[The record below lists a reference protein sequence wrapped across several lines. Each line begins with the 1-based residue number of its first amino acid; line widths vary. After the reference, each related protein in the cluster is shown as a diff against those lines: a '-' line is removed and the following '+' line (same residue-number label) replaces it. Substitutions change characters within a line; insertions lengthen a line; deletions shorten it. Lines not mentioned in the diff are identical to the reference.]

1 MRFRKINYLTNQQ
14 QKKMA
19 NKTKKPTY
27 KKHLSASA
35 FKSLQQCSA
44 RQVAIDTGKFDKP
57 ISKGMMVGKYVDAY
71 FSGTIDVF
79 KAENPQI
86 FKKDGSFYAEY
97 LGAYTVIETIKSDPL
112 LLKYVKGDKLQYEV
126 KGKIGGDLFKGFI
139 DSLHIDT
146 AMVDLK
152 IMADLY
158 TRFWSESERC
168 YVLWIEHFGYDRQMA
183 IYQELIRQ
191 ETGKQLPCFLAV
203 ATKQNPPDKAV
214 IQIPQG
220 RMDMLLDD
228 IKENAKDLLQ
238 YRNGKVPPVRC
249 EKCDYC
255 RATKKLT
262 EVITVFD
269 LM

>member
-1 MRFRKINYLTNQQ
+1 M
-14 QKKMA
+14 
-19 NKTKKPTY
+19 TKKVNKPIY

-44 RQVAIDTGKFDKP
+44 RQVAIDIGLFEKST
-57 ISKGMMVGKYVDAY
+57 SKDMMVGKYVDAY
-71 FSGTIDVF
+71 FSETLDIF

-86 FKKDGSFYAEY
+86 FKKDGSLYAEF
-97 LGAYTVIETIKSDPL
+97 LGAETVIETIKNDPL

-126 KGKIGGDLFKGFI
+126 SGKIGGVLYKGVI
-139 DSLHIDT
+139 DSLHTDI
-146 AMVDLK
+146 AIVDLK

-158 TRFWSESERC
+158 ARFWSESERC
-168 YVLWIEHFGYDRQMA
+168 YVLWFEYFGYDRQMA

-191 ETGKQLPCFLAV
+191 ETGKKLPCFLAV
-203 ATKQNPPDKAV
+203 ATKQTPPDKAV
-214 IQIPQG
+214 IQIPQD
-220 RMDMLLDD
+220 RMDLLLDD
-228 IKENAKDLLQ
+228 VKEKSKELIQ
-238 YRNGKVPPVRC
+238 YRNGKVAPIRC